1 MNRDELMRKIQETGF
16 ALYDLTLFLDTH
28 PQNQMALDYF
38 TDVQKNHTELQA
50 EYEMMYGPLT
60 AFDTNTAGHGSRI
73 RGLGNWRFSICGIMK
88 ED

>member
-60 AFDTNTAGHGSRI
+60 AFDTNTEMDPGSVALGTG
-73 RGLGNWRFSICGIMK
+73 GLAYV
-88 ED
+88 EL